1 MKRFLFSALSFALLC
16 VPAARA
22 SAQDEMKPMVV
33 LSFTGYDQLIED
45 IDLVGTATGNPDL
58 GQGIEGLLQ
67 LMTQGQGLVSLD
79 KSKPWGAAVS
89 SDGVQFQVL
98 GFLPISDLE
107 KFLGVL
113 AALGQPEEVGDGVWR
128 MDAQGQTAYFK
139 QNGDWTYVSMGPE
152 FLTNLPDDP
161 TPMLGGLQDQYDF
174 AARIHFANIPEIFR
188 QLAIEQAKITL
199 EQGLD
204 EAALPPVP
212 GLENVPIPEL
222 PPQAELA
229 RKVAEGQIDSFI
241 SMLNETDHITF
252 GFTIDGEQKKT
263 VVDIEMAA
271 IEGTKAATD
280 LGRLHGLTSRFSG
293 FFQPEAAMSTQM
305 TSVLSNEEIEMAVAS
320 VHTLRDEA
328 MTGLDGIEQ
337 LNDEYIRSTV
347 KDFVGEMFDI
357 MEASVRT
364 GRVDMGMSLAG
375 EGPFTFVYG
384 GAVADGTQ
392 VTALIDK
399 FIETVETEVGFY
411 GFERNV
417 EKIDDVSFHRVIA
430 PVPGGE
436 EGDRFAEL
444 FGDNL
449 ELVLA
454 VGDTSFYMGL
464 GEGGMDMIK
473 EQMAKSKE
481 LADEPVQPMRVT
493 ARLNPL
499 LGLATQL
506 DDSDPT
512 LSALAAALEDDEDR
526 VNVDVKPTENGVH
539 IQLVGELGLM
549 KLATVLAG
557 SLGPGVG
564 LPQF

>member
-1 MKRFLFSALSFALLC
+1 M
-16 VPAARA
+16 
-22 SAQDEMKPMVV
+22 
-33 LSFTGYDQLIED
+33 
-45 IDLVGTATGNPDL
+45 
-58 GQGIEGLLQ
+58 
-67 LMTQGQGLVSLD
+67 
-79 KSKPWGAAVS
+79 SKPCGAVVS
-89 SDGVQFQVL
+89 SDGVSFSVL
-98 GFLPISDLE
+98 GFLPISELE

-113 AALGQPEEVGDGVWR
+113 AALGQPEEVDDGVWR

-139 QNGDWTYVSMGPE
+139 QHGDWTYLSMGPE

-161 TPMLGGLQDQYDF
+161 TPWLGGLETQYDF
-174 AARIHFANIPEIFR
+174 AARIHFSNIPEIFR

-204 EAALPPVP
+204 NAALPPLP
-212 GLENVPIPEL
+212 GLENLPKPEF
-222 PPQAELA
+222 PPQAEMA

-241 SMLNETDHITF
+241 SMLNETDHLTF
-252 GFTIDGEQKKT
+252 GFTIDGESKKT
-263 VVDIEMAA
+263 LIDIEMAA
-271 IEGTKAATD
+271 VPGTKAATD
-280 LGRLHGLTSRFSG
+280 MGRLHGLTSRFGG
-293 FFQPEAAMSTQM
+293 FYQPEAALSTQM
-305 TSVLSNEEIEMAVAS
+305 SAVLSNEEIEMAVTS
-320 VHTLRDEA
+320 VNTLRDEA
-328 MTGLDGIEQ
+328 MTGLDGISQ
-337 LNDEYIRSTV
+337 LSDEYIRSTV
-347 KDFVGEMFDI
+347 KDFVGEIFNI

-364 GRVDMGMSLAG
+364 GRVDMGMSLVG

-384 GAVADGTQ
+384 GSVADGKQ

-417 EKIDDVSFHRVIA
+417 DKVDDVSFHRVIA

-449 ELVLA
+449 ELTLA

-464 GEGGMDMIK
+464 GEGGLDMIK

-481 LADEPVQPMRVT
+481 LADEHVQPMRLT
-493 ARLNPL
+493 AKLNPL
-499 LGLATQL
+499 LNLASQM
-506 DDSDPT
+506 DDADPT
-512 LSALAAALEDDEDR
+512 VSSMAVALEDDEDR
-526 VNVDVKPTENGVH
+526 VNVVVQPTENGVH
-539 IQLVGELGLM
+539 IHVVGELGLM

-557 SLGPGVG
+557 ALGPGVG